1 MNQFAD
7 RFQLQLEEALRIA
20 LRRESP
26 SPGFTQRLEFRLASQ
41 TAAAVIALNLTSA
54 TVQRPLVQSPI
65 VQPWVVADAIG
76 KAIVRAWQTLLS
88 GLQPPSAEPEA
99 QPFQGLA
106 PGRRSPS
113 SIAFAVTAHAMVL
126 ILILFLAS
134 QTRLRPK
141 ATPTQTAAIDIKP
154 WLPLAPRAKDTMG
167 GGGGGGDHDLVD
179 VSKGRLPQ
187 LAQQQIVPP
196 QVLRNDNPKLAVEPA
211 IVMPKNIQLPNA
223 QMPDLGLPTSS
234 QVQIASNGRGS
245 GAGMGDGHN
254 GGLGSGDG
262 AGYGP
267 GSGGAT
273 GGGVYHVG
281 GGVSAPLVLSAV
293 DPEYSDE
300 ARRAKFTGIVVV
312 SLVVDP
318 SGMPQHVHV
327 IRHLGMGLDEKA
339 IEAVRQYR
347 FKPAEYQG
355 RPVPV
360 EVNIE
365 VNFQIY

>member
-7 RFQLQLEEALRIA
+7 RFELQLEEALRIA

-26 SPGFTQRLEFRLASQ
+26 SPGFARRLEFQLALL
-41 TAAAVIALNLTSA
+41 TAGAASEFNLPST
-54 TVQRPLVQSPI
+54 TVQRPI
-65 VQPWVVADAIG
+65 VQPWVDVNSIG
-76 KAIVRAWQTLLS
+76 KAVVDIWRRLLS
-88 GLQPPSAEPEA
+88 GLQPLSAEPDIEA

-106 PGRRSPS
+106 TGRRSPAS
-113 SIAFAVTAHAMVL
+113 LAFAVAAHAMVL
-126 ILILFLAS
+126 VFIFFLAI
-134 QTRLRPK
+134 QTRVRTK
-141 ATPTQTAAIDIKP
+141 AISTQNATIDIKP
-154 WLPLAPRAKDTMG
+154 WLPVAPRARDTMG

-179 VSKGRLPQ
+179 VSKGKLPQ
-187 LAQQQIVPP
+187 LAQRQIIPP
-196 QVLRNDNPKLAVEPA
+196 QIIRNDNPKLAVEPT
-211 IVMPKNIQLPNA
+211 IVMPTNIQLPNTR
-223 QMPDLGLPTSS
+223 MPDLGLPTSS
-234 QVQIASNGRGS
+234 QVQIASNGAGS
-245 GAGMGDGHN
+245 GAGMGSGHN

-262 AGYGP
+262 GGYGP
-267 GSGGAT
+267 GT
-273 GGGVYHVG
+273 GGGTGDGIYHVG

-312 SLVVDP
+312 ALVVDP

-339 IEAVRQYR
+339 IEAVRLYR

-355 RPVPV
+355 KPVPV

>member
-7 RFQLQLEEALRIA
+7 PFEIQLEEAMRIA

-26 SPGFTQRLEFRLASQ
+26 SLGF
-41 TAAAVIALNLTSA
+41 
-54 TVQRPLVQSPI
+54 VQRVQFQLALQAGGTATGLSLPSTTDPSLFDRDSI
-65 VQPWVVADAIG
+65 WQAAG
-76 KAIVRAWQTLLS
+76 RAWRRLFPGTSTQTS
-88 GLQPPSAEPEA
+88 EA

-106 PGRRSPS
+106 AGRRSPT
-113 SIAFAVTAHAMVL
+113 SIAFAVAAHGAVLAL
-126 ILILFLAS
+126 ILLAAI
-134 QTRLRPK
+134 QTHVRTK
-141 ATPTQTAAIDIKP
+141 AVAVQSAAIDIKP
-154 WLPLAPRAKDTMG
+154 WLPVTPRAKETMG

-179 VSKGRLPQ
+179 VSKGRLPP
-187 LAQQQIVPP
+187 LAQRQIVPP
-196 QVLRNDNPKLAVEPA
+196 QIVRNDSPKLAVEPT

-234 QVQIASNGRGS
+234 QVQMASNGSGS
-245 GAGMGDGHN
+245 GAGMGSGHN
-254 GGLGSGDG
+254 GGIGSGNG

-267 GSGGAT
+267 GT
-273 GGGVYHVG
+273 GGGWGGGIYHVG
-281 GGVSAPLVLSAV
+281 GGVSAPLVLTAV

-300 ARRAKFTGIVVV
+300 ARRSKFTGICVVA
-312 SLVVDP
+312 LVVDP
-318 SGMPQHVHV
+318 SGMPQRVHV

-339 IEAVRQYR
+339 IQAVQQYR

>member
-7 RFQLQLEEALRIA
+7 RFEIQLEEAMRIA

-26 SPGFTQRLEFRLASQ
+26 SPGFAQRLEFQLALQ
-41 TAAAVIALNLTSA
+41 AAGPASELHLPGV
-54 TVQRPLVQSPI
+54 TVQLTESGSI
-65 VQPWVVADAIG
+65 WKAVVR
-76 KAIVRAWQTLLS
+76 VWQRLFPGTPT
-88 GLQPPSAEPEA
+88 QAAEA
-99 QPFQGLA
+99 QRFQGLST
-106 PGRRSPS
+106 GRRSPAS
-113 SIAFAVTAHAMVL
+113 LAFALAVHGAVLALVLLTA
-126 ILILFLAS
+126 I
-134 QTRLRPK
+134 QTHVRTK
-141 ATPTQTAAIDIKP
+141 AISVQSAAIEIKP
-154 WLPLAPRAKDTMG
+154 WLPVTPRARETMG

-187 LAQQQIVPP
+187 LAERQIVPP
-196 QVLRNDNPKLAVEPA
+196 QIVRNDIPKLAVEPT
-211 IVMPKNIQLPNA
+211 IVMPENIQPPDA
-223 QMPDLGLPTSS
+223 QMPDIGLPTSS
-234 QVQIASNGRGS
+234 QVRMASNGSGS
-245 GAGMGDGHN
+245 GAGMGSGRN
-254 GGLGSGDG
+254 GGLGSGNG

-267 GSGGAT
+267 GSGGGF

-300 ARRAKFTGIVVV
+300 ARRSKFTGIVVV
-312 SLVVDP
+312 ALVVDP

-339 IEAVRQYR
+339 IEAVRQYK
-347 FKPAEYQG
+347 FKPAEYRG
-355 RPVPV
+355 KPVPV

>member
-7 RFQLQLEEALRIA
+7 RFELQLEEALRIA

-26 SPGFTQRLEFRLASQ
+26 SPGFAQRLQFQLVLR
-41 TAAAVIALNLTSA
+41 TAGVATALNLPDTRGP
-54 TVQRPLVQSPI
+54 RPFQ
-65 VQPWVVADAIG
+65 ADSIW
-76 KAIVRAWQTLLS
+76 KAAARLWGWLFQADES
-88 GLQPPSAEPEA
+88 HSAET
-99 QPFQGLA
+99 QPFQGLTT
-106 PGRRSPS
+106 GRRSPA
-113 SIAFAVTAHAMVL
+113 SIAFAVAVHSALLALIFFTAL
-126 ILILFLAS
+126 
-134 QTRLRPK
+134 QTHLKTK
-141 ATPTQTAAIDIKP
+141 ATSVQGAAIDIKP
-154 WLPLAPRAKDTMG
+154 WLRVAPQARDTL

-187 LAQQQIVPP
+187 LAPQQIVPP
-196 QVLRNDNPKLAVEPA
+196 QIIRNDTPKLAVEPA
-211 IVMPKNIQLPNA
+211 IVMPKNIQLPNT

-234 QVQIASNGRGS
+234 QVRMGSNGVGS
-245 GAGMGDGHN
+245 GAGMGSGHD

-262 AGYGP
+262 GGYGP
-267 GSGGAT
+267 GSGGAA
-273 GGGVYHVG
+273 GGGIYHVG

-300 ARRAKFTGIVVV
+300 ARRAKYTGIVIV
-312 SLVVDP
+312 SLVVDS

-327 IRHLGMGLDEKA
+327 IRRLGMRLDEKA
-339 IEAVRQYR
+339 IAAVRQYR